1 VEVAE
6 AGVDS
11 GLVVVV
17 VPLRLVEVEGIVEIS
32 VIVVL
37 GLETTGPGAS
47 DSSVG
52 MLNVPVA
59 GITEG
64 IFSTVPSSALHG
76 KYMTRMNGEQF

>member
-11 GLVVVV
+11 ALVVVV
-17 VPLRLVEVEGIVEIS
+17 VPLRFVEVEGIVDIS

-37 GLETTGPGAS
+37 GLEMTGPGAS
-47 DSSVG
+47 ESSVG

-64 IFSTVPSSALHG
+64 IFSTVSSPALHG
-76 KYMTRMNGEQF
+76 KYVTRMNCEQL